1 MNKRK
6 SADIGWW
13 AHLKNFIRTNT
24 SLTVIILAALLLEL
38 TTAILYYSAQNIIQ
52 QDMERV
58 MLREMNALNLC
69 IRNKLATVEVTLNNM
84 SWVVGRDLEED
95 DWMFEITEKLV
106 KENSVINGSAIAFVP
121 NYYPKEGR
129 WFEPST
135 VRKADGS
142 IENKQVGSAN
152 HDYTKSEFYTVPM
165 ATDSCIWCEPYM
177 DVDGSQVEVTT
188 YSVPVYDDDGRKV
201 AVVIADISL
210 DWLEDVMNEERV
222 YKSTQ
227 RFLTTGSYNLLGGED
242 SPMFREAVKILKTDG
257 DKEGYFTAKDKH
269 GDKKHVFYAPIG
281 GKTDWVLINIL
292 DDNDAFGKLRRIR
305 FFLLLS
311 VMIGLFIV
319 GFIVWRSSRNLERL
333 REINAEKERIGGEL
347 RVASQIQQSM
357 LPEHH
362 LHRDDVDIRGSL
374 VPARE
379 VGGDLYDYFIR
390 DEKLFFCIG
399 DVSGK
404 GAPSAMLMAVTHGL
418 FRSASAHDSN
428 PARIMDAINEVACQ
442 GNDTNMFVTMFVG
455 VLDLPTGRL
464 RYCDAGHDAPFI
476 IRGERLEVRGEKSAT
491 ALEVN
496 PHLPIG
502 LFDDTKYTVQEI
514 SIQPDSLIFLYT
526 DGLTEAKNAEHKL
539 FGLERIQAVLNT
551 CADNDSEEVLEKIT
565 QSVNGFVKLA
575 EQSDDLTMLAIRYT
589 PKQFESTLT
598 ETLVLKNDV
607 HEVTRFSSFIK
618 SVTEKLGIETPLARK
633 LRLAVEEAVVNVIS
647 YAYPEGTEGDVTIKI
662 MSDGHT
668 LRFQIIDTG
677 VPFDPT
683 KKEKADTTLSIEE
696 RQIGGLGIFLVR
708 ELMDTINYERVDGK
722 NILTLIKTFKK

>member
-188 YSVPVYDDDGRKV
+188 YSVPVYDDDGRKA

-305 FFLLLS
+305 FFLLLP